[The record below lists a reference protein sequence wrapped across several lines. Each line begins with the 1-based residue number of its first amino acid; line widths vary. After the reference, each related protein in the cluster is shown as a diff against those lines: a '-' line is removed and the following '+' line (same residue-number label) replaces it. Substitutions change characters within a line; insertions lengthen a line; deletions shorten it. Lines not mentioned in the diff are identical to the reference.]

1 MKRNMKSMGWA
12 RRIALTVMYILIFG
26 WVSKWVDTKRQIPTD
41 FVVGSATQNKA
52 KQLPSPTTS
61 DSSGVAGSRA
71 DQNEGGSGAP
81 AVFDRSAKAPG
92 QDRWSEWWSTRY
104 EAIRSMEPHRFGPFI
119 DNAAIAGSPKLAG
132 IALGIL
138 DKCEKVEEDI
148 EYLIKTRDRGKIAT
162 QPYGELLAD
171 AKFYQTGCQ
180 TVSLAQRQHGIIL
193 EKLAAQGDILGAA
206 AQYFER
212 GLKENFQQVDIQVA
226 SSALRQ
232 AAAAGESQAN
242 YDLYLHGER
251 LGLDAVTRQA
261 HHDFW
266 EWLEQRK
273 QPGRRMPSPLAMAAQ
288 WLGLSSISLITLDA
302 EQRQRARDL
311 AVQWQRSCCGG

>member
-1 MKRNMKSMGWA
+1 VRKS
-12 RRIALTVMYILIFG
+12 RRGY
-26 WVSKWVDTKRQIPTD
+26 R
-41 FVVGSATQNKA
+41 
-52 KQLPSPTTS
+52 
-61 DSSGVAGSRA
+61 
-71 DQNEGGSGAP
+71 
-81 AVFDRSAKAPG
+81 VFD
-92 QDRWSEWWSTRY
+92 QD
-104 EAIRSMEPHRFGPFI
+104 A
-119 DNAAIAGSPKLAG
+119 
-132 IALGIL
+132 
-138 DKCEKVEEDI
+138 
-148 EYLIKTRDRGKIAT
+148 DRGKIAA

-193 EKLAAQGDILGAA
+193 EKLAAQGDIPGAA

-266 EWLEQRK
+266 SGWSRAGSSLNCNT
-273 QPGRRMPSPLAMAAQ
+273 SPPCKV
-288 WLGLSSISLITLDA
+288 S
-302 EQRQRARDL
+302 R
-311 AVQWQRSCCGG
+311 